1 MGADDMRSAKP
12 GGVRA
17 DVPPPSSRI
26 HRGRRRLL
34 KGTVAIAGGVA
45 LAAYTRPTLRPLGV
59 PVALAVSAPP
69 EPVQGSPGFWKD
81 GGKGQ
86 TSLWDSLND
95 VDWKDWAQKLG
106 LAAATPANPFVKT
119 DPFTSVFA
127 THPAVSGYTM
137 QQLLD
142 GVKVKDATALEEAV
156 RQAARSLVAA
166 YLDASLYGAG
176 YAYTQAQLKGLWQ
189 QAVTTNTKDAFE
201 TLKTTLEATYN

>member
-1 MGADDMRSAKP
+1 MDRRESEATDTSGGGTPPRSHP
-12 GGVRA
+12 RV
-17 DVPPPSSRI
+17 
-26 HRGRRRLL
+26 GRRQLL
-34 KGTVAIAGGVA
+34 KGSAAVAGGMT
-45 LAAYTRPTLRPLGV
+45 LAAYTRPTLQPLGV

-95 VDWKDWAQKLG
+95 LDWKDWAQKLG

-119 DPFTSVFA
+119 DPFTSIFA
-127 THPAVSGYTM
+127 PHPAVSAYTM

-142 GVKVKDATALEEAV
+142 GVKGGTELEDAA

-176 YAYTQAQLKGLWQ
+176 YAYTQAQLKTLWQ
-189 QAVTTNTKDAFE
+189 QAIATNTKDAFE